1 MTLQIHINY
10 LRILSLRGGDE
21 STCINPN
28 FYTAKSP
35 TASWSSEQ
43 DQRLQQL
50 QTQLGNKWTE
60 ISRKLGGSRSPIEI
74 RQRHA
79 FLRHQAKISDFERHR
94 QLGSP
99 LAAPTHTTRKR
110 HPTQAALGNKAN
122 SNDITPTPAK
132 RARNSGSLSPATS
145 PQRGEDYH
153 EGGAEAANRS
163 TLSRPEQMG
172 ATWTRARGWESR
184 GESKGTILRR
194 YWGIKKRAGKRGV
207 HYALDMVDR
216 FHAGRNGYAAT
227 ATGCAGTLSPS
238 LCPSL
243 LKLPPALTAL
253 YRGGDDRAVYR
264 VGISGRSF

>member
-21 STCINPN
+21 STCISPN

-207 HYALDMVDR
+207 HYALDMVPRRPEWIRGNCDWLCR
-216 FHAGRNGYAAT
+216 HTFAVPLSVVAKTPAPPY
-227 ATGCAGTLSPS
+227 CAL
-238 LCPSL
+238 
-243 LKLPPALTAL
+243 
-253 YRGGDDRAVYR
+253 
-264 VGISGRSF
+264 SGRG